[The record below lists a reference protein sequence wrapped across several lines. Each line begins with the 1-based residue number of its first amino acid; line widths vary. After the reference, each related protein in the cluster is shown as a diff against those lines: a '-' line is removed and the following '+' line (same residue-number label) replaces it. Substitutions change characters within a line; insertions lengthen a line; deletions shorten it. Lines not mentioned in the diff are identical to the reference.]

1 MTASNIEEHLQ
12 DILEQLEKMADAGWD
27 AILEGDYIRYEVEDS
42 EFSEVV
48 PEDLEEK
55 AIEAMV
61 SSGKWERGSCGF
73 NLPREEEDDG
83 KEENGEEF

>member
-1 MTASNIEEHLQ
+1 
-12 DILEQLEKMADAGWD
+12 MADAGWD